1 MKIALPILVV
11 LLSLPM
17 QQSLTAAAPRKSPA
31 ASADLTGLSEKW
43 VAIVQS
49 DEPGLLEVEH
59 AALEHA
65 QLADDPS
72 RDWRKRARQSAALP
86 TLSVGVETGYLNR
99 ANFNVQDSIAVNS
112 SGVTIGP
119 DANNIN
125 QYATNQTMFT
135 AKAVWS
141 LPDTIFHRQT
151 LAIEQQVRSRFND
164 RAKISERINALYH
177 ERIHLKT
184 ILMATHRQP
193 AHHPVDRV
201 ALMTALQKVTG
212 ELNLMT
218 GGWFGM
224 QLKGG
229 VS

>member
-1 MKIALPILVV
+1 MKLGAHIIIVWGVCLAVTATAAPKLPGSSIALKGVSEEWVMRVVRDEPDLVAV
-11 LLSLPM
+11 E
-17 QQSLTAAAPRKSPA
+17 AAA
-31 ASADLTGLSEKW
+31 L
-43 VAIVQS
+43 Q
-49 DEPGLLEVEH
+49 
-59 AALEHA
+59 HA
-65 QLADDPS
+65 QLSDDPS
-72 RDWRKRARQSAALP
+72 KEWRKKARQSAAVP

-151 LAIEQQVRSRFND
+151 LAVEQQIRNRIQERQRLSE
-164 RAKISERINALYH
+164 KINTLYFERV
-177 ERIHLKT
+177 HLKSV
-184 ILMATHRQP
+184 LMATRKNS
-193 AHHPVDRV
+193 AHTQLDRV
-201 ALMTALQKVTG
+201 ALMAALQKVTG

-218 GGWFGM
+218 GGWFAQ

-229 VS
+229 V

>member
-1 MKIALPILVV
+1 M
-11 LLSLPM
+11 
-17 QQSLTAAAPRKSPA
+17 A
-31 ASADLTGLSEKW
+31 ASRKASVTSLAVAGLSETW
-43 VAIVQS
+43 VTEAARG
-49 DEPGLLEVEH
+49 EPELMAVEQ
-59 AALEHA
+59 AALQHA
-65 QLADDPS
+65 QLANDPS
-72 RDWRKRARQSAALP
+72 REWRKRARQSAAVP

-151 LAIEQQVRSRFND
+151 LTIEQQIRSRLND
-164 RAKISERINALYH
+164 RAKLSERVSALYY
-177 ERIHLKT
+177 ERLHLKT
-184 ILMATHRQP
+184 ILMATRKNQARHKL
-193 AHHPVDRV
+193 DRV
-201 ALMTALQKVTG
+201 ALMTTLQKVTG
-212 ELNLMT
+212 ELNLIT
-218 GGWFGM
+218 GGWFAA

-229 VS
+229 VL

>member
-1 MKIALPILVV
+1 MGMKIVS
-11 LLSLPM
+11 LLIGLFF
-17 QQSLTAAAPRKSPA
+17 LTVGSQGMAAARK
-31 ASADLTGLSEKW
+31 ASSKVLTLTGLSETW
-43 VAIVQS
+43 VMEAGRG
-49 DEPGLLEVEH
+49 EPELVAVEA
-59 AALEHA
+59 AALQHA
-65 QLADDPS
+65 QLAEDPS
-72 RDWRKRARQSAALP
+72 KEWRRRARQSAAVP

-125 QYATNQTMFT
+125 QYATNQTMFS

-151 LAIEQQVRSRFND
+151 LAIEQQIRSRLND
-164 RAKISERINALYH
+164 RAKVSERVSALYY
-177 ERIHLKT
+177 ERLHLKT
-184 ILMATHRQP
+184 VLMATRKNPSRHKI
-193 AHHPVDRV
+193 DRIAV
-201 ALMTALQKVTG
+201 MTTLQRVTG

-218 GGWFGM
+218 GGWFAQ